1 MDPPEP
7 DQRPARIEGFGLYGE
22 ATDGR
27 RVSTKL
33 ELPDPPREALSV
45 PWPLRATDIDPHG
58 HLNNAIYWQA
68 VEHALASSALDLAR
82 PLVAELDYREPIDA
96 GDEIDL
102 VTAVEEREVI
112 VGLRASD
119 GLRAVARVE
128 GR

>member
-1 MDPPEP
+1 M
-7 DQRPARIEGFGLYGE
+7 
-22 ATDGR
+22 
-27 RVSTKL
+27 
-33 ELPDPPREALSV
+33 

-68 VEHALASSALDLAR
+68 VEHALALGALDLAR

-102 VTAVEEREVI
+102 VTAVDEREVI

>member
-1 MDPPEP
+1 M
-7 DQRPARIEGFGLYGE
+7 AG
-22 ATDGR
+22 ASR
-27 RVSTKL
+27 RSSSCRTL
-33 ELPDPPREALSV
+33 RADAPSV

-68 VEHALASSALDLAR
+68 VEHALALGVLDVAR

-102 VTAVEEREVI
+102 VTAVDEREVI

-119 GLRAVARVE
+119 GVRAVARVE